1 MRDNGKRQSKL
12 QKKQPYRKQQP
23 LGGNPKT
30 NPLHKNSKCHRVK
43 IFTFLIASYDEVA
56 RVRMQTNRILFAWLS
71 TDAGIDEKGVG
82 VMCLQLEET
91 S

>member
-1 MRDNGKRQSKL
+1 M
-12 QKKQPYRKQQP
+12 
-23 LGGNPKT
+23 
-30 NPLHKNSKCHRVK
+30 HKNRKCHRVK
-43 IFTFLIASYDEVA
+43 IFTFLIASYDEAA
-56 RVRMQTNRILFAWLS
+56 RVRMQTNRILFAWLL